1 LAESEEIS
9 VEPLYLTN
17 SKKEIILK
25 GHVAV
30 HKTRKVRDVAGYQN
44 VGIPKGWTERVI
56 DFLKNPLVDISLAY
70 TDEKGWIII
79 IESPQKKPEG
89 K

>member
-9 VEPLYLTN
+9 VEPLYLTK
-17 SKKEIILK
+17 SKEEIILK
-25 GHVAV
+25 GHVAI
-30 HKTRKVRDVAGYQN
+30 HKTRKVRDVGGYQN

-56 DFLKNPLVDISLAY
+56 DFLNTPLVDISLAY

-79 IESPQKKPEG
+79 IESPQKKPKG
-89 K
+89 Q